1 MCLSIEYWKISWENK
16 REDKVNGIGILLG
29 LHVSAQYANYL
40 GLTYLRHSI
49 KVTKSGFGLLP
60 PSFSVLLPLSDVAA
74 AMEWA
79 KAPMVINP
87 RNSRLGHFD
96 KMCWTTDTTSD
107 GSMPPLFSSPDVF
120 TYKIRL
126 NIWIFAPEL
135 VYPIIQILVL
145 KFYREFQL
153 FSIQNST

>member
-1 MCLSIEYWKISWENK
+1 MGWFLDWMRHFFSDFLTLCLSIEYWKISWENK

-107 GSMPPLFSSPDVF
+107 GSIPPLFSSPDVF
-120 TYKIRL
+120 TYKIRVFK
-126 NIWIFAPEL
+126 IFEFWR
-135 VYPIIQILVL
+135 QNWSIL
-145 KFYREFQL
+145 
-153 FSIQNST
+153 